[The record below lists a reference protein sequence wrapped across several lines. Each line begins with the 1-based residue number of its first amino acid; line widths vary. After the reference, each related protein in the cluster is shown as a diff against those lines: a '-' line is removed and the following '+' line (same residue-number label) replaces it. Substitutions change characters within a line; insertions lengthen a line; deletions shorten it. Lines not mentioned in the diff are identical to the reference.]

1 MRWVYAIAFEGDG
14 FLMIYNPKRGG
25 WEMPGGRVE
34 EGEDSD
40 TAARREFREE
50 TGQEFLPV
58 AAMQSGEGAIFAGE
72 LIRTGGSGEMGF
84 ELFTE
89 LPKKLAFPEVEYLA
103 QIAWARKQMSGSRDK
118 RQKAR
123 NQT

>member
-1 MRWVYAIAFEGDG
+1 MRWVYAIAFEGES

-58 AAMQSGEGAIFAGE
+58 AAMQNGEGAVFAGE
-72 LIRTGGSGEMGF
+72 LVRTGATGEMRF

-89 LPKKLAFPEVEYLA
+89 LPRELAFPEVEYLA
-103 QIAWARKQMSGSRDK
+103 QIAWARKRLIAGRGK
-118 RQKAR
+118 REKA
-123 NQT
+123 